1 MEGDDILAGFWD
13 FLSTLISSKKDK
25 DSSSVVVKNYISGNN
40 NQKNNTT
47 NKSNGG
53 RGTGT
58 SKSFRPSQSSQN
70 TKKNVSSNTRVTLQS
85 IHLYSTGSKG
95 KVYTDKFYKSIN
107 HNFGIEVVLKNTSS
121 STQTIHLGH
130 CIYNESGNVVFKGN
144 FTPKINPHST
154 LTHNI
159 FVDAKSF
166 AKMKSGKYKSQF
178 WINNT
183 KVQKAFF
190 TVAYK

>member
-13 FLSTLISSKKDK
+13 FLSTLVSSKKDK

-47 NKSNGG
+47 NKGKGG
-53 RGTGT
+53 RGNGN
-58 SKSFRPSQSSQN
+58 SKYSGPSQSSPKAKGK
-70 TKKNVSSNTRVTLQS
+70 TSSSTCVKLQS
-85 IHLYSTGSKG
+85 IQLYSTGSNG
-95 KVYTDKFYKSIN
+95 KVYTERFYKSIN

-121 STQTIHLGH
+121 RIQTIHLGH
-130 CIYNESGNVVFKGN
+130 CIYDESGNVVFHGN

-154 LTHNI
+154 VTHNI
-159 FVDAKSF
+159 FVDAKAF
-166 AKMKSGKYKSQF
+166 AKMKSGIYKSQF
-178 WINNT
+178 WINDT

>member
-1 MEGDDILAGFWD
+1 MAGFWD
-13 FLSTLISSKKDK
+13 FLSTLVSSKKDK

-40 NQKNNTT
+40 NQKNNTA
-47 NKSNGG
+47 NKGNGG
-53 RGTGT
+53 RSNGAN
-58 SKSFRPSQSSQN
+58 KSSRPSQSSQN
-70 TKKNVSSNTRVTLQS
+70 AKKNASSITLQS
-85 IHLYSTGSKG
+85 IRLYSTGSKG

-121 STQTIHLGH
+121 NTQTIHLGH
-130 CIYNESGNVVFKGN
+130 CIYDESGNVVFKGN
-144 FTPKINPHST
+144 FSPKINPHST

-159 FVDAKSF
+159 FVDAKAF

-178 WINNT
+178 WINDT